1 MKTFTTNIFQK
12 TSIRIMDLKIGLLKV
27 RGYAMLLFLLNV
39 GLCLVCFC
47 VLLGC
52 FVLGMDG

>member
-1 MKTFTTNIFQK
+1 
-12 TSIRIMDLKIGLLKV
+12 MDLKIGLLKV